1 MQYLNVSSSQ
11 ASATLLFLN
20 KMTDLLFAP
29 IVTDRLLSVVLE
41 CNTEH
46 QDPSR
51 VTNQEDS
58 EMGAISQINTDA

>member
-1 MQYLNVSSSQ
+1 MEQAYGNILNANPNNQRSQ
-11 ASATLLFLN
+11 RG
-20 KMTDLLFAP
+20 
-29 IVTDRLLSVVLE
+29 VGYDRLLSVVME

-58 EMGAISQINTDA
+58 REIVNDDSGKN